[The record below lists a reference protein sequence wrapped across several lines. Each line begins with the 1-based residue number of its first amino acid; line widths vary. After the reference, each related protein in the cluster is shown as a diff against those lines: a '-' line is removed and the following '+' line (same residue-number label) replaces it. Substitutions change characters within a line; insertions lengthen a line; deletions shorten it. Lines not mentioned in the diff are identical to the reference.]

1 MRRRKRRRG
10 ASKPA
15 RAARHSWLQPLKA
28 RPPAPFFDS
37 GERPVVAGPET
48 ALLCAVLEDAFACI
62 YEAKD
67 PELAAD
73 AERWVFRDR
82 SRPAFS
88 FLSLCEALDLD
99 PGEIPRPR
107 AEGVEDARR
116 RRAEK
121 ESKAARTAR
130 SGIAAEMAR
139 RRRAA
144 AHAKINRELFS
155 PRG

>member
-37 GERPVVAGPET
+37 GERPVAAGPET
-48 ALLCAVLEDAFACI
+48 ALLCAVLEDALTCI

-67 PELAAD
+67 PELVAE
-73 AERWVFRDR
+73 AERWFFRDR
-82 SRPAFS
+82 SRGVFS

-99 PGEIPRPR
+99 ADEIRSR
-107 AEGVEDARR
+107 LANGMKVRV
-116 RRAEK
+116 
-121 ESKAARTAR
+121 AAALKQKPKNP
-130 SGIAAEMAR
+130 S
-139 RRRAA
+139 RRAA
-144 AHAKINRELFS
+144 ALPPKWLGGGA
-155 PRG
+155 PRLTRK

>member
-73 AERWVFRDR
+73 AERWFFRDR
-82 SRPAFS
+82 SRTVFS

-99 PGEIPRPR
+99 PGEIRSR
-107 AEGVEDARR
+107 LAEGMKMRVAAAPKKKAKHPARR
-116 RRAEK
+116 AP
-121 ESKAARTAR
+121 A
-130 SGIAAEMAR
+130 
-139 RRRAA
+139 
-144 AHAKINRELFS
+144 S
-155 PRG
+155 PPKWLGGGAPRLTRK